1 MISPAL
7 CRKGGALRHEAGI
20 PGAAAE
26 AAGAKRY
33 NAKDAG
39 GVLGTFPGINR
50 HEARARVRVCAR
62 TLERVGICA
71 YVSGVLLY
79 HAREERGMS
88 VSCGNG

>member
-62 TLERVGICA
+62 TLERGVYVPMFRA
-71 YVSGVLLY
+71 YCY
-79 HAREERGMS
+79 ITRAR
-88 VSCGNG
+88 NAA